1 MNADLVR
8 PRRGEIEESV
18 KCLER
23 IETSMREQ
31 FLADEDTLDIACYR
45 LLAAIEAAIA
55 LCYRISLRN
64 LHRIWGMLST
74 ASRGRH
80 RCGIARGAAKAHGQL
95 QESTGA
101 YVPES

>member
-8 PRRGEIEESV
+8 PRRGKIEESV

-23 IETSMREQ
+23 IKTSMREQ
-31 FLADEDTLDIACYR
+31 FLAGEDTLDIACYR
-45 LLAAIEAAIA
+45 LLAA
-55 LCYRISLRN
+55 R
-64 LHRIWGMLST
+64 MLST

-80 RCGIARGAAKAHGQL
+80 RCGIARGAAKAHSQL